1 MPDSSNI
8 YDRIT
13 TTIVINTWSLFTRS
27 GKKKLCFEYEVNNKE
42 DEYLLALIFSTRHI
56 GRYTKIYLDMPF
68 IKYIKY
74 CLANWKCHK
83 IFGYSLIKKNKY
95 MVEKKKLLEDA
106 RIAYEIEDE
115 KIYEKIYDEFF
126 GKDELEN
133 V

>member
-8 YDRIT
+8 YDKIT

-42 DEYLLALIFSTRHI
+42 DEYLLALLFSTRHI
-56 GRYTKIYLDMPF
+56 GKYTKIYLDMPF
-68 IKYIKY
+68 MDYIKY
-74 CLANWKCHK
+74 RLANWKCRK
-83 IFGYSLIKKNKY
+83 VFDYSLTKKNKY
-95 MVEKKKLLEDA
+95 MVEKRKLLEDA
-106 RIAYEIEDE
+106 RIAYGIKDE

>member
-1 MPDSSNI
+1 MLDSSNI
-8 YDRIT
+8 YDKIT

-42 DEYLLALIFSTRHI
+42 DEYLLALLFSTRHI
-56 GRYTKIYLDMPF
+56 GKYTKIYLDMPF
-68 IKYIKY
+68 MDYIKY
-74 CLANWKCHK
+74 RLANWKCRK
-83 IFGYSLIKKNKY
+83 VFGYSLIKKNKY
-95 MVEKKKLLEDA
+95 VVEKKRLLEDA
-106 RIAYEIEDE
+106 RIAYGIKDE